1 MSYKQEGNNWVCCL
15 CDRYFSSRQATTSHI
30 HRTHVKPG
38 ISYGGHTKGKPA
50 WNKGLTK
57 LTDQRV
63 NKNALSVSKSTK
75 GRKGRPHSDE
85 TKLKISLKMSINNKG
100 GKSKWYEVAGQK
112 VQGTWERNCAL
123 KFEEK
128 NIVWEKLKTN
138 QHTFQYEMNGKL
150 KSYTPDFYL
159 KEYDVYLEIKGYW
172 WGEDRKKMDIV
183 LEKYKDKKIIV
194 IEKEKYEKILQG
206 ELVW

>member
-1 MSYKQEGNNWVCCL
+1 MNYKQNNNDWLCCS
-15 CDRYFSSRQATTSHI
+15 CDRIFTSRQAVTSHI

-38 ISYGGHTKGKPA
+38 ISYGGHKKGNPS

-57 LTDQRV
+57 STDKRV
-63 NKNALSVSKSTK
+63 EKNAIAVSNATK
-75 GRKGRPHSDE
+75 GKIGKRHSEE
-85 TKLKISLKMSINNKG
+85 TKRKISLKMSINNKG

-128 NIVWEKLKTN
+128 NIVWEKLKIN
-138 QHTFQYEMNGKL
+138 QHTFQYEMNDKL
-150 KSYTPDFYL
+150 RSYTPDFYL
-159 KEYDVYLEIKGYW
+159 KEYDVYLEIKGHW
-172 WGEDRKKMDIV
+172 WGEDRKKMDII
-183 LEKYKDKKIIV
+183 LEKYKDKKIVIV
-194 IEKEKYEKILQG
+194 EKEKYEKILQG